1 MNKIVDIHWIN
12 LTLGYLALVIPF
24 IIIAY
29 FKTGLLKA
37 SLLSIA
43 RMTLQ
48 LFFVGIYLEFL
59 FNLESNLVNIIWA
72 LTMILLA
79 TGTIIKRSGLNYK
92 LMYLPVTIA
101 MAVSIGFTSIWFIFI
116 VINPNNVFDAR
127 FLIPIIGMLI
137 GNSLR
142 SNVVAMS
149 TYFNA
154 YKKEQTLYRYA
165 LANGA
170 SHSEATLPFK
180 RDAIKTAINPLIGQ
194 TAIMGLISLPG
205 VLTGQILGGQDPSL
219 AIKYQLVIVLAIFVM
234 SIMNLSGILM
244 LSSRFV
250 FDERLMLKDGV
261 FRNK

>member
-1 MNKIVDIHWIN
+1 MNNIVDIHWIN
-12 LTLGYLALVIPF
+12 LLFGYLALVIPF
-24 IIIAY
+24 LIFSH

-37 SLLSIA
+37 SLISVA
-43 RMTLQ
+43 RMSIQ

-59 FNLESNLVNIIWA
+59 FRLENNLVNILWA
-72 LTMILLA
+72 LIMIFLA
-79 TGTIIKRSGLNYK
+79 TGTIIRRSGLSIK

-101 MAVSIGFTSIWFIFI
+101 MAISIGFTSIWFIYI
-116 VINPNNVFDAR
+116 VINPANVFDAR

-149 TYFNA
+149 TYFKA

-170 SHSEATLPFK
+170 SHAEATLPFK
-180 RDAIKTAINPLIGQ
+180 REAIKTAINPLIGQ

-219 AIKYQLVIVLAIFVM
+219 AIKYQLVIVLSIFVM
-234 SIMNLSGILM
+234 SVLNLSAILV

-250 FDERLMLKDGV
+250 FDERLMLKEGV
-261 FRNK
+261 FKKK